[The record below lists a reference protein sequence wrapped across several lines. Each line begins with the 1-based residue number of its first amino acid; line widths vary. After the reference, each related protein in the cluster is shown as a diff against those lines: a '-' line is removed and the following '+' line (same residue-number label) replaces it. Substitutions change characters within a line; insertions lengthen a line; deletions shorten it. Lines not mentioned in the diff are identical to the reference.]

1 MKKLILCMSV
11 AFTTAFS
18 FYVTADENKN
28 DVTTA
33 KTVAANTAATVTA
46 ATTTVTNKVQTIDQH
61 ISAVYNSIDFGGKK
75 LEFDVFKKAY
85 TGFLNLR
92 SAGQV
97 AKNVLS
103 IVDFS
108 KPSTAHRL
116 WVIDLASKKLLIND
130 YVAHGQGSGDLYAT
144 KFSNK
149 AQSHQSSLGFYITDQ
164 TYVGKHGTSLRL
176 RGVDQ
181 GYNHSAMSRA
191 VVIHGA
197 NYVSNDAV
205 AGMGRLGRSWGC
217 PAVSNSLAP
226 KFIGTIKNGS
236 VVFVYAPQKDY
247 LANSQWLNK
256 QCTIPNAT
264 M

>member
-18 FYVTADENKN
+18 YNVN
-28 DVTTA
+28 A
-33 KTVAANTAATVTA
+33 KEDDNNAKKVASAAA
-46 ATTTVTNKVQTIDQH
+46 STNKAQTIDEY
-61 ISAVYNSIDFGGKK
+61 ITSVYNAIDFGGKK
-75 LEFDVFKKAY
+75 LAYDVFKKAY

-97 AKNVLS
+97 SKNILS
-103 IVDFS
+103 IADFS
-108 KPSTAHRL
+108 QPSTAHRL
-116 WVIDLASKKLLIND
+116 WVIDLVSKKLLIND

-144 KFSNK
+144 KFSNQ
-149 AQSHQSSLGFYITDQ
+149 AQSHQSSLGFYITDG

-226 KFIGTIKNGS
+226 KFISAIKDGS
-236 VVFVYAPQKDY
+236 VLFVYAPQKDY
-247 LANSQWLNK
+247 LSSSTWLNRAC
-256 QCTIPNAT
+256 QVPNGGT
-264 M
+264 L